1 MRRRFWRWVLR
12 LAVALLLTAILA
24 VGAALLW
31 LRSSLPQLEGE
42 LRLPGIEGPVELLRD
57 RYGVPTIRARSA
69 ADAAFGLGYAHAQD
83 RFAQM
88 ELMRRGG
95 SGRMSELVGSMAL
108 GFDRYT
114 RGLGLMQQ
122 AESQAAA
129 LPPDLRRIAESY
141 AAGVN
146 AWLDARAG
154 ALPWELSVLFYEPE
168 PWRVVDSM
176 LWGRLMAFRL
186 IGNWRAEATA
196 RTHGRAADAG
206 ADRGP
211 LAASDGGRSRD
222 PAGLSPDF
230 SPRSWS
236 ARCCRAGREGETRRA
251 MRCIGQAGRRTL
263 PARERRPSGR
273 VQAPARGGPTPP
285 SIQAAALGAA
295 SRASTVGSAPLFGP
309 LLADRTPGRDAGR
322 DLGENSGLGSSGASN
337 VWAVSEPAALAND
350 PHLGFTIPNI
360 WYLARI
366 ETPEGTLAGA
376 TTPGVPF
383 MVLGHNGS
391 IAWGFTT
398 PYTDTADVVK
408 HPEVVA
414 VRRETLAVRWGDSVD
429 LELRRTR
436 NGVVVSDFSD
446 ALPEGWAVESPAF
459 RDDDRTAQAL
469 GRLNEAR
476 DWPDFVAALRS
487 FHSPQQNIV
496 YADRA
501 GRIGIVTPG
510 RVPLRHGGF
519 DVSAETKWLRLIPF
533 DRLPR
538 RVDPP
543 SGRIVN
549 ANNRLVDETYPYY
562 LGREWAAPYRALRI
576 EALLN
581 AGETHA
587 AIQNDTVSLAAREL
601 LPYLLSAVPDVRLQ
615 AWDGDM
621 DRRRPEPLIYMAW
634 VREAMRAVFADEL
647 GPLFDAW
654 WAYRPLVLR
663 RALLDRPAWCDDTG
677 TKAKETCKDRLT
689 LAHRRAVAFLQER
702 YGAETPPWGE
712 VHRARFAHP
721 VAGRIP
727 LLRDLLDREIATS
740 GGPTT
745 LNRGSVNFRDE
756 RHPFRTATA
765 PDTAPSTTS
774 TTWTNP
780 VSSRPSGSRATRSR
794 PTTTILWN
802 SGGTGTISPS
812 IRQGRRP
819 TVCCCDPYERF
830 FCRHR
835 SGRPAAG
842 RAHRPHAVPS
852 LGDAERDF
860 RGRPLPEVR
869 EPAIHRLV
877 QGPGRLCP
885 PRRPR
890 RGPAPGRGHCAVGRQ
905 PCPGGCLS
913 RRADGRAGHHRHA
926 GGDAVQQGPG
936 GGVPRRE
943 GDSEGRERIRGRG
956 VHSRARGG
964 GGPDLRASL

>member
-129 LPPDLRRIAESY
+129 LPPDLRRLVESY

-186 IGNWRAEATA
+186 IGNWRAEATRA
-196 RTHGRAADAG
+196 RMAGQLTPEQIEDLWPQATVDDPVTLPGLARISHQGRGLRGAVGLAGKERRAARCGASGKRVDAPC
-206 ADRGP
+206 RP
-211 LAASDGGRSRD
+211 ESAALRVA
-222 PAGLSPDF
+222 P
-230 SPRSWS
+230 
-236 ARCCRAGREGETRRA
+236 
-251 MRCIGQAGRRTL
+251 
-263 PARERRPSGR
+263 RRP
-273 VQAPARGGPTPP
+273 P
-285 SIQAAALGAA
+285 AA

-391 IAWGFTT
+391 IAWGLTT
-398 PYTDTADVVK
+398 PYTDTADVVT

-414 VRRETLAVRWGDSVD
+414 VRRESLAVRWGDSVD

-459 RDDDRTAQAL
+459 RDDDLTAQAL

-476 DWPDFVAALRS
+476 DWPDFVAALRG

-549 ANNRLVDETYPYY
+549 ANNRLVDETYPHY

-587 AIQNDTVSLAAREL
+587 AIQNDTVSLSAREL

-647 GPLFDAW
+647 GPLFDSW

-677 TKAKETCKDRLT
+677 TKAKETCKNRLA

-756 RHPFRTATA
+756 RHPFRHGHGAGYRA
-765 PDTAPSTTS
+765 IYNLDDLDKSRFIQAVGQSG
-774 TTWTNP
+774 NP
-780 VSSRPSGSRATRSR
+780 FSPHYDDLMELWRDGDYITLDPARPS
-794 PTTTILWN
+794 
-802 SGGTGTISPS
+802 
-812 IRQGRRP
+812 
-819 TVCCCDPYERF
+819 
-830 FCRHR
+830 
-835 SGRPAAG
+835 
-842 RAHRPHAVPS
+842 AHR
-852 LGDAERDF
+852 LLL
-860 RGRPLPEVR
+860 RPL
-869 EPAIHRLV
+869 
-877 QGPGRLCP
+877 
-885 PRRPR
+885 
-890 RGPAPGRGHCAVGRQ
+890 
-905 PCPGGCLS
+905 
-913 RRADGRAGHHRHA
+913 
-926 GGDAVQQGPG
+926 
-936 GGVPRRE
+936 
-943 GDSEGRERIRGRG
+943 
-956 VHSRARGG
+956 
-964 GGPDLRASL
+964 

>member
-12 LAVALLLTAILA
+12 LAVALLLAAILA

-31 LRSSLPQLEGE
+31 LRSSVPQLDGE
-42 LRLPGIEGPVELLRD
+42 LQLPGLEGPVELLRD
-57 RYGVPTIRARSA
+57 RYGVPTIRAGSP

-154 ALPWELSVLFYEPE
+154 ALPWELAVLFYEPE

-176 LWGRLMAFRL
+176 LWSRLMAFRL
-186 IGNWRAEATA
+186 IGNWRAEATRA
-196 RTHGRAADAG
+196 RMAG
-206 ADRGP
+206 QLTPEQIEDLWPQATVD
-211 LAASDGGRSRD
+211 D
-222 PAGLSPDF
+222 PV
-230 SPRSWS
+230 
-236 ARCCRAGREGETRRA
+236 
-251 MRCIGQAGRRTL
+251 TL
-263 PARERRPSGR
+263 P
-273 VQAPARGGPTPP
+273 
-285 SIQAAALGAA
+285 
-295 SRASTVGSAPLFGP
+295 
-309 LLADRTPGRDAGR
+309 
-322 DLGENSGLGSSGASN
+322 GLGTTGASN
-337 VWAVSEPAALAND
+337 VWAVSEPTVLAND

-376 TTPGVPF
+376 TAPGVPF

-391 IAWGFTT
+391 IAWGLTT
-398 PYTDTADVVK
+398 PYTDTADVVT

-414 VRRETLAVRWGDSVD
+414 VRREMLAVRWGDSVD

-476 DWPDFVAALRS
+476 DWPDFVAALRG

-496 YADRA
+496 YADA
-501 GRIGIVTPG
+501 DGRIGIVTPG

-519 DVSAETKWLRLIPF
+519 DVSAETGWLGLIPF

-549 ANNRLVDETYPYY
+549 ANNRLVDETYPHY

-587 AIQNDTVSLAAREL
+587 AIQNDTVSLSAREL

-677 TKAKETCKDRLT
+677 TKAKETCKDRLA

-745 LNRGSVNFRDE
+745 LNRGSVKFRDE
-756 RHPFRTATA
+756 RHPFRHGHGAGYRA
-765 PDTAPSTTS
+765 IYNLHDLDKSRFIQAVGQSG
-774 TTWTNP
+774 NP
-780 VSSRPSGSRATRSR
+780 FSPHYDDLMELWRDGDYITLDPTRP
-794 PTTTILWN
+794 P
-802 SGGTGTISPS
+802 
-812 IRQGRRP
+812 
-819 TVCCCDPYERF
+819 
-830 FCRHR
+830 
-835 SGRPAAG
+835 
-842 RAHRPHAVPS
+842 AHR
-852 LGDAERDF
+852 LQL
-860 RGRPLPEVR
+860 RPE
-869 EPAIHRLV
+869 
-877 QGPGRLCP
+877 
-885 PRRPR
+885 
-890 RGPAPGRGHCAVGRQ
+890 
-905 PCPGGCLS
+905 
-913 RRADGRAGHHRHA
+913 
-926 GGDAVQQGPG
+926 
-936 GGVPRRE
+936 
-943 GDSEGRERIRGRG
+943 
-956 VHSRARGG
+956 
-964 GGPDLRASL
+964 